1 MSSVILNVW
10 IDLNANAVFAFFNQA
25 PLWERPKLS
34 HRTHLPSIKL
44 PLGLFMMVSLCRTK
58 CQYLCREERKSDG

>member
-1 MSSVILNVW
+1 MSSVVLKVW

-25 PLWERPKLS
+25 PLGNARNYLTARICLLLS
-34 HRTHLPSIKL
+34 P

-58 CQYLCREERKSDG
+58 CQYLCREERK